1 MSEQQQQLNNG
12 KKEILFYYESRQNP
26 NGDPGFENQPRL
38 MPDRTIIVTD
48 VRIKRTMRDHAKRV
62 FGQTLFVDFGND
74 GNPIMADKRA
84 KEILSLDSQKKI
96 EGDIIEG
103 LLKSTF
109 DVPLFG
115 ALVTIRSTSKK
126 NESGDS
132 QNESG
137 DSQKLT
143 GALQFGISRSVNQVH
158 VINPMIS
165 SHFVGEE
172 NVKQEKQHATLGRF
186 YSVEYAL
193 IKVHGA
199 LNPQNLG
206 NYLSDPEIKQ
216 KFDYCN
222 TRIFECLWNGTNE
235 LVTRSKFP
243 QRSILYIEITY
254 KNTIYN
260 DLPNLVEEREELKKR
275 ASILGESPF
284 NFEKLLSSIQER
296 KKEIEKIRIK
306 GCREISNDTTQLVSQ
321 IRKINEL
328 KDKVEE
334 IDKVEETVNT
344 V

>member
-1 MSEQQQQLNNG
+1 MSEQLKNG

-38 MPDRTIIVTD
+38 MPDGTIMVTD
-48 VRIKRTMRDHAKRV
+48 VRIKRTMRDYAKRT
-62 FGQTLFVDFGND
+62 FNETLFVDFGKD

-84 KEILSLDSQKKI
+84 KEILDLKLQNKI
-96 EGDIIEG
+96 EEDIIEG
-103 LLKSTF
+103 LLKKTF

-115 ALVTIRSTSKK
+115 ALVTIRSK
-126 NESGDS
+126 N
-132 QNESG
+132 NELG
-137 DSQKLT
+137 NSQKLT
-143 GALQFGISRSVNQVH
+143 GPLQFGLSRSINQVQ

-165 SHFVGEE
+165 THFVGEE
-172 NVKQEKQHATLGRF
+172 NVKQERQYSTFGRF

-206 NYLSDPEIKQ
+206 KYLSDSYSEINQ
-216 KFDYCN
+216 KFEECSN
-222 TRIFECLWNGTNE
+222 RIVDCLWNGTNE

-260 DLPNLVEEREELKKR
+260 DLPNLVDEREDLKNR
-275 ASILGESPF
+275 VSTLGESPF
-284 NFEKLLSSIQER
+284 NFEKLLSVIQER
-296 KKEIEKIRIK
+296 KNEIEKIRIK
-306 GCREISNDTTQLVSQ
+306 GCREINNDITQLVSQ

-328 KDKVEE
+328 
-334 IDKVEETVNT
+334 IDKVEKLDEVEEPSNS